1 MNGIEK
7 NLHELIN
14 MLVQYKTTVE
24 KSASASTSR
33 RGFDLESKGQGCQ
46 MGERKSDET
55 SSTASSTSSDPV
67 TLLGGGKGKRKI
79 VCQSR
84 IPNDVCIYC

>member
-1 MNGIEK
+1 
-7 NLHELIN
+7 
-14 MLVQYKTTVE
+14 
-24 KSASASTSR
+24 
-33 RGFDLESKGQGCQ
+33 